1 MELLVKN
8 QCLPEKPLPI
18 PLNRLRELLAALL
31 ESEGV
36 APALAEQMELSL
48 VFCEDD
54 FIHTLNRD
62 YREKDRPTDVLS
74 FPQEPESGLLGD
86 LVISLPTATRQ
97 AAERQ
102 QSLATEVEWL
112 FLHGCL
118 HLLGYD
124 DETDEQAAEM
134 DVRARRVQALLRDR
148 SNEPEGD
155 STPAVTSGAG

>member
-1 MELLVKN
+1 M
-8 QCLPEKPLPI
+8 P
-18 PLNRLRELLAALL
+18 RTLARK
-31 ESEGV
+31 
-36 APALAEQMELSL
+36 MELSL

-54 FIHTLNRD
+54 FIHTLNRE

-74 FPQEPESGLLGD
+74 FPQDPDAGLLGD

-124 DETDEQAAEM
+124 DDTDEQADEM
-134 DVRARRVQALLRDR
+134 DRRALRVQALLREKQ
-148 SNEPEGD
+148 NGLEGEP
-155 STPAVTSGAG
+155 SSVALPSGAG